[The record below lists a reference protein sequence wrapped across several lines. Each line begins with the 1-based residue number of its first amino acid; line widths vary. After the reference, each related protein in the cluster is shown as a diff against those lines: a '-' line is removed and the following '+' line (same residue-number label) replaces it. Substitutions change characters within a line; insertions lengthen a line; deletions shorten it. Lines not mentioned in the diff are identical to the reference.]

1 MLQIVSENSLSSQD
15 QFDRSEVT
23 AMIEQEIKGSAFGW
37 LVQRRLLALTLL
49 AATLLVWEQAGGAEL
64 PDAAAFKVAIE
75 KRIGKTLSA
84 CSVNQPVSTWSDCF
98 GDAKY
103 DYSEGPGF
111 NKCSYST
118 EKSTVRCNI
127 FVNAASRRL
136 GYFTNGSLSTGLLKT
151 FYDTTFIGD
160 FHPNSNYTVTTLS
173 KGFAFSYKKV
183 MAGHFAS
190 AQLNGIGIS
199 VKQSF
204 GGLKREIG
212 EWVNNRLT
220 ANKDAPSLNF
230 LNAYKS
236 LIPDALQSE
245 SGFNLIAEA
254 IGPTM
259 VVAVREQEKKNNGA
273 LEAQKKERLA
283 KEEAERQRAE
293 QARQEKERLAKEET
307 ERQRAERARQE
318 KERLA
323 KEDADRRQTLLEQE
337 LRQLKDSLARE
348 SEERASLQKKLEKIE
363 AGTAD
368 KLSVQPTRYGLVI
381 GNAQYRE
388 VDRLENSVTDAKA
401 FSDSLTELGF
411 TVSAF
416 YNMTQRDLLT
426 SIREFE
432 NKLRGG
438 DEVVFYYAGH
448 GVQIGNTNYLLPVD
462 VGNSSAS
469 QVRDQSVALQTI
481 LDRLSEK
488 DVKFALAVIDACR
501 DDPFKG
507 TGRAIGSRGLAPT
520 TAATGQMI
528 IFSAGAGQ
536 QALDKLN
543 DKDRNP
549 NGVFTRVFLKE
560 MKKPGVTV
568 NGILRTVRHEVFQMA
583 RSVGHE
589 QVPAVY
595 DQTIG
600 EFYFRK

>member
-1 MLQIVSENSLSSQD
+1 MIKVNTEISL
-15 QFDRSEVT
+15 FRWC
-23 AMIEQEIKGSAFGW
+23 I
-37 LVQRRLLALTLL
+37 QRRILFPSLLIV
-49 AATLLVWEQAGGAEL
+49 ATFLWEPAGGAEL
-64 PDAAAFKVAIE
+64 LDATALKGAVE
-75 KRIGKTLSA
+75 KRIGKTLSL
-84 CSVNQPVSTWSDCF
+84 CSANQPVSMWNDCF
-98 GDAKY
+98 GDAEYPFIGGK
-103 DYSEGPGF
+103 GF
-111 NKCSYST
+111 NVCDPVAGPCYPYMASLRS
-118 EKSTVRCNI
+118 R
-127 FVNAASRRL
+127 SRRL
-136 GYFTNGSLSTGLLKT
+136 GHFTNGSLSIGLLKT
-151 FYDTTFIGD
+151 FNGATFVGD
-160 FHPNSNYTVTTLS
+160 FHPNSNHTVTTLA
-173 KGFAFSYKKV
+173 KGFSFSIRGVK
-183 MAGHFAS
+183 AGNFS
-190 AQLNGIGIS
+190 NFQLNGVGIKVS
-199 VKQSF
+199 SGL
-204 GGLKREIG
+204 GGLKSEIG
-212 EWVNNRLT
+212 EWVNDRLILSKGQT
-220 ANKDAPSLNF
+220 SLEF
-230 LNAYKS
+230 LNNYVP
-236 LIPDALQSE
+236 LIPDALRAE
-245 SGFNLIAEA
+245 SGYLRISEA
-254 IGPTM
+254 IGPTE
-259 VVAVREQEKKNNGA
+259 VAAGQDQKKKSNGA
-273 LEAQKKERLA
+273 LEVQEKKRLA
-283 KEEAERQRAE
+283 KEEAERQRTG
-293 QARQEKERLAKEET
+293 QLRQEKERLAKEE
-307 ERQRAERARQE
+307 
-318 KERLA
+318 
-323 KEDADRRQTLLEQE
+323 ADRRQTLLEQE
-337 LRQLKDSLARE
+337 LRQLKDRLARE
-348 SEERASLQKKLEKIE
+348 SEERASLKKKLEKIE
-363 AGTAD
+363 ARTVE

-388 VDRLENSVTDAKA
+388 VDRLENSVTDAQA

-411 TVSAF
+411 TVSSF
-416 YNMTQRDLLT
+416 YNVTQRDLLT

-469 QVRDQSVALQTI
+469 QIRDQSVALQTI

-568 NGILRTVRHEVFQMA
+568 NSILRTVRYEVFQMA
-583 RSVGHE
+583 RSVGHD